1 MEFKINDLTKTYNNK
16 IALDQFTYTFGK
28 GVYGILGP
36 NGAGKSTL
44 MKLIT
49 DSINRETGS
58 IMIDG
63 KDILDMNK
71 DYRYLFGY
79 MAQDQ
84 KLYPNM
90 SAWEFL
96 HYVAALKNIPK
107 KKAKEQIKQL
117 LNALHLEDAA
127 YKKLGGY
134 SGGMT
139 RRILLAQ
146 ALLGNPQLL
155 ILDEPTAGLD
165 PKERIRIRNLI
176 SELAQDCTV
185 LLSTHVVSDIECIA
199 EQVLLIKQGKL
210 IGSNPTDVLI
220 ASIKD
225 KVAEKYCTPGE
236 IISYQEKYG
245 LGNIYQRSGG
255 QVLRLVGDEL
265 PEEFVK
271 TNDAIGLEDVYLYY
285 LESKVV
291 RLDIF

>member
-225 KVAEKYCTPGE
+225 KVAEKYCIPSE

-285 LESKVV
+285 FESKVTK
-291 RLDIF
+291 

>member
-1 MEFKINDLTKTYNNK
+1 MELKLENLTKTYNNK
-16 IALDQFTYTFGK
+16 IALDHFTYTFGK

-44 MKLIT
+44 LKLIT
-49 DSINRETGS
+49 DSIKREFGT
-58 IMIDG
+58 IMIKD
-63 KDILDMNK
+63 KDILAMNK
-71 DYRYLFGY
+71 EYRHLFGY

-96 HYVAALKNIPK
+96 YYVSRLKNIPK
-107 KKAKEQIKQL
+107 KEAKEQINQL
-117 LNALHLEDAA
+117 FQSLHLEDAA

-134 SGGMT
+134 SGGMM

-146 ALLGNPQLL
+146 ALLGNPQIL

-176 SELAQDCTV
+176 SELAQDRMV

-199 EQVLLIKQGKL
+199 EQVLLLKQGKL
-210 IGSNPTDVLI
+210 IGTDHTNNLI

-225 KVAEKYCTPGE
+225 KVAEKYCTPDE
-236 IISYQEKYG
+236 IITYQNKYG
-245 LGNIYQRSGG
+245 LGNIYQRSEG
-255 QVLRLVGDEL
+255 QLLRLVGDEL
-265 PEEFVK
+265 PKEFTI

-285 LESKVV
+285 FEGKVTQEN
-291 RLDIF
+291 